1 MTDSQQA
8 FVAAY
13 YTSRAA
19 NYVQSRDHSTGDDL
33 DQIEA
38 ELAGCGTA
46 HVMDLGCGGG
56 HASYRAALHVKQVV
70 ACDLTA
76 TMLTAVAEQ
85 AVQRNLSNITVQ
97 LAAAEQL
104 PFDSQSFDVI
114 LCRFTVHHWQNME
127 AGLREA
133 RRVLKPN
140 GRAIFI
146 DVTAPADRTL
156 DSHLQAFELLRDASH
171 VRDYTVAEWVA
182 ALSRSGFSL
191 GAITARKLRMQF
203 PVWLA
208 RTHTSLQHSEA
219 IRSLQL
225 SAPGHVRNYFSIG
238 EDGSFDL
245 DTTTFLTIIAT

>member
-1 MTDSQQA
+1 MTNSQQA
-8 FVAAY
+8 FVAAHY
-13 YTSRAA
+13 SSRAA

-33 DQIEA
+33 NQIEA

-46 HVMDLGCGGG
+46 HVLDLGCGGG
-56 HASYRAALHVKQVV
+56 HVSYRAAPHVEQVT

-76 TMLTAVAEQ
+76 GMLAAVTEQ
-85 AVQRNLSNITVQ
+85 AAQRGLHNIIVQQ
-97 LAAAEQL
+97 AAAEQL
-104 PFDSQSFDVI
+104 PFPSESFDIV

-133 RRVLKPN
+133 RRVLKGN

-146 DVTAPADRTL
+146 DVTAPADRVL
-156 DSHLQAFELLRDASH
+156 DTHLQTFELLRDASH
-171 VRDYTVAEWVA
+171 VRDYTVGEWVS

-203 PVWLA
+203 PVWIA
-208 RTHTSLQHSEA
+208 RTHTPPRHSEA

-225 SAPGHVRNYFSIG
+225 SAPEHVRSYFTIS

-245 DTTTFLTIIAT
+245 DTTTFLTAAA